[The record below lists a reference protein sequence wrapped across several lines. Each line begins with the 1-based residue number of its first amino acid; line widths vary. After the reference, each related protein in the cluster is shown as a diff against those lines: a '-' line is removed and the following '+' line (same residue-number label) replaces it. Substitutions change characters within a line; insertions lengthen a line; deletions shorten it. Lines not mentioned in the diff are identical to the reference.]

1 MPGRPAR
8 KILLKK
14 MTDLGGTDFLIE
26 HIGGGGTMK
35 ALAVIVGYS
44 PSFTSRII
52 NGTPEYRAALHE
64 ARHIQADLMAEDSM
78 GILDD
83 LTDKPELS
91 SQDVQL
97 AKERVNVRKWLT
109 ALNNPDRFAQKKDEI
124 VVNIGEL
131 HLGALKK
138 ISREM
143 LNVTPVAAEIEH
155 DED

>member
-1 MPGRPAR
+1 MAGRPAR

-14 MTDLGGTDFLIE
+14 MADMGGTDFLIE

-35 ALAVIVGYS
+35 ALAGLVGYS
-44 PSFTSRII
+44 ASFTSRII

-78 GILDD
+78 GILDGLAD
-83 LTDKPELS
+83 KAELT
-91 SQDVQL
+91 SQEVQL

-109 ALNNPDRFAQKKDEI
+109 ALNNPDRFAAKTDS
-124 VVNIGEL
+124 VVINVGEL

-155 DED
+155 DDT